1 MAKKTD
7 TTPEK
12 KTKSIEINTVRGMH
26 DVMDEEYY
34 ARQGFFEKAQE
45 IAEYYGFKPIETP
58 ILEMSEVFEK
68 GLGEGTD
75 VVNKEMYSFKTR
87 GRDNVVMRPEYTSAI
102 MRAYFQHG
110 MKSLPQPIMLYSF
123 GPVFRHDKPQRGR
136 YRQFWQWNM
145 EILGTKKSIADA
157 IIIQTT
163 LTILKEAG
171 AADLV
176 VHLNSIGDR
185 DSREDYLKELRG
197 FYRKHINDLPADDR
211 ERLKTNPLRILDSK
225 DPKTIEINAEAPESI
240 QHLSN
245 KSKKH
250 FKEVLEYLEE
260 LEIPYQINKSLV
272 RGLDYYSDT
281 VFEIKET
288 IKDDKGETELAITGG
303 GRYDYL
309 AETMGYNREVP
320 GVGVALGVERVI
332 QSPWWTGLDP
342 RNIKKPKVYFIQFG
356 FDAKLKSLGIL
367 EQLRHAKIPVAQS
380 ISKDSLSAQLG
391 QAEKQGMNIVL
402 IFGQKEA
409 MDGTVIVKDMR
420 KRSQATVTIDTLVS
434 HIRSLK

>member
-1 MAKKTD
+1 MEKSDKK
-7 TTPEK
+7 EK
-12 KTKSIEINTVRGMH
+12 ALNTVKGMH
-26 DVMDEEYY
+26 DIMDESYY
-34 ARQGFFEKAQE
+34 DRQGFFEKAQE

-58 ILEMSEVFEK
+58 VLEHTEVIEK
-68 GLGEGTD
+68 GVGANTD
-75 VVNKEMYSFKTR
+75 VVAKEMYSFKTR
-87 GRDNVVMRPEYTSAI
+87 GRDSVVMRPEYTAPI

-145 EILGTKKSIADA
+145 EILGAKKSIADA

-163 LTILKEAG
+163 MTILKECG
-171 AADLV
+171 AKDLL
-176 VHLNSIGDR
+176 VHINSIGDM
-185 DSREDYLKELRG
+185 DSREEYLKELKAY
-197 FYRKHINDLPADDR
+197 YRKHINDLPAEDR

-225 DPKTIEINAEAPESI
+225 DPKTIEINEEAPESV
-240 QHLSN
+240 QLLSN

-260 LEIPYQINKSLV
+260 LGIPYQINKCLV
-272 RGLDYYSDT
+272 RGLDYYSET
-281 VFEIKET
+281 VFEVKEV
-288 IKDDKGETELAITGG
+288 IKDTKGSTELSICGG

-309 AETMGYNREVP
+309 AEKMGFKREVP

-332 QSPWWTGLDP
+332 QSPWWNKLDP
-342 RNIKKPKVYFIQFG
+342 RNKKKASVYFIQFG
-356 FDAKLKSLGIL
+356 FEAKLKSLSIL
-367 EQLRHAKIPVAQS
+367 EQLRKARIPVAQS

-391 QAEKQGMNIVL
+391 QAEKMGMNIVI

-409 MDGTVIVKDMR
+409 MDGTVIVKNMK
-420 KRSQATVTIDTLVS
+420 KRAQSSVPIDDLVK

>member
-1 MAKKTD
+1 MAKA
-7 TTPEK
+7 ENK
-12 KTKSIEINTVRGMH
+12 KSTEDIMTTVRGMH
-26 DVMDEEYY
+26 DVMGQDYY
-34 ARQGFFEKAQE
+34 DRQGFFERAQE

-58 ILEMSEVFEK
+58 ILEHVEVVEK
-68 GLGEGTD
+68 GIGEGTD
-75 VVNKEMYSFKTR
+75 VVDKEMYAFKTR
-87 GRDNVVMRPEYTSAI
+87 GRDNVVMRPEYTSPI

-110 MKSLPQPIMLYSF
+110 MKSLPQPVMLYSF

-145 EILGTKKSIADA
+145 EILGAKKSVADA
-157 IIIQTT
+157 LIIQTT
-163 LTILKEAG
+163 MTLLKEVG
-171 AADLV
+171 AKDLV
-176 VHLNSIGDR
+176 VHINSIGDQ
-185 DSREDYLKELRG
+185 DSRADYLKELQA
-197 FYRKHINDLPADDR
+197 FYRKHMNDLPAVDR

-225 DPKTIEINAEAPESI
+225 EKKTIEINEEAPESV

-260 LEIPYQINKSLV
+260 AGIPYQINKSLV
-272 RGLDYYSDT
+272 RGLDYYSET
-281 VFEIKET
+281 VFEIME
-288 IKDDKGETELAITGG
+288 IVKDEKGETELAICGG

-309 AETMGYNREVP
+309 AEKMGFNREVP

-332 QSPWWTGLDP
+332 QAPWWKGVDP

-367 EQLRHAKIPVAQS
+367 EQLRKAKIPVAQS
-380 ISKDSLSAQLG
+380 ISKDSLSSQLG
-391 QAEKQGMNIVL
+391 QAEKMGMKVVL

-409 MDGTVIVKDMR
+409 MEGTVIVKDMK
-420 KRSQATVTIDTLVS
+420 KRAQDTVEIEDLVK